1 MKEKK
6 KIIMDVDT
14 GTDDAI
20 AIMLACLSE
29 ELEILGICT
38 VNGNRSVEITTENTL
53 RVLEFLKMDIPVYKG
68 CHLPY
73 ASTLTKG
80 RRDGIPIYEQGEKS
94 DNIHRDYLDLPKAKT
109 QAKDKNAVSWLV
121 ETLMNSEDKIT
132 LVPVGPLTN
141 IAMALRTEPR
151 IADKIQE
158 IMIMGGAYAEGNVT
172 PYAEFNFWVDPEA
185 AKIVLEIGC
194 KITLVPLDAT
204 HTGTI
209 SEEVIHEL
217 EMLDTDAGKAA
228 AGIILERLEGFR
240 RLYTPGTDSVPV
252 HDALAVAALI
262 NENVLEVVKSAH
274 VDMDISGGEKDGM
287 CICSFHDE
295 ANFNVSLA
303 LKGNAD
309 EFAKVLL
316 EKFSKRHWL

>member
-1 MKEKK
+1 MNKK
-6 KIIMDVDT
+6 RKIIMDVDT

-29 ELEILGICT
+29 ELDILGICT

-53 RVLEFLKMDIPVYKG
+53 RVLDFLKKDIPVFKG
-68 CHLPY
+68 CRLPY
-73 ASTLTKG
+73 ASTLIKG

-109 QAKDKNAVSWLV
+109 QEKPMNAVSWLV
-121 ETLMNSEDKIT
+121 ETLMGSEEKIT

-141 IAMALRTEPR
+141 IATALRIEPE
-151 IADKIQE
+151 IAEKVQE
-158 IMIMGGAYAEGNVT
+158 IMIMGGAYEEGNVT

-185 AKIVLEIGC
+185 AKIVLDSGC
-194 KITLVPLDAT
+194 RITLVPLDAT

-209 SEEVIHEL
+209 SEGVIHEM
-217 EMLDTDAGKAA
+217 EKLDTEAGKIA

-240 RLYTPGTDSVPV
+240 RLYTPDTYTVPV

-262 NENVLEVVKSAH
+262 NPDVLEVVKKAH
-274 VDMDISGGEKDGM
+274 VDVDISGGDKDGM
-287 CICSFHDE
+287 CICAFDDE
-295 ANFNVSLA
+295 RRFNVSLA
-303 LKGNAD
+303 LKGNSE

-316 EKFSKRHWL
+316 GKFSGI